1 MKLSVKNFF
10 VKLELEQSY
19 DEDQLYLKKV
29 TIDDDTVRSDFEDG
43 IYNTEWQKKVLQH
56 PHDPTEKLN
65 EKYDKWGIYLLTMAN
80 ITFNT
85 YLVPWLLLLNKKE
98 TSDKIYYAI

>member
-29 TIDDDTVRSDFEDG
+29 TIDDDTVGSDFEDG
-43 IYNTEWQKKVLQH
+43 IYNTE
-56 PHDPTEKLN
+56 
-65 EKYDKWGIYLLTMAN
+65 
-80 ITFNT
+80 
-85 YLVPWLLLLNKKE
+85 
-98 TSDKIYYAI
+98 